1 MDYRGK
7 THLLFVIIAP
17 PDQVEEGDRIF
28 RSHGPWM
35 EKTHP
40 RDGEKGLLTYNVSKA
55 PELANPME
63 PNPTPT
69 GNTCFILDE
78 IYESDAGVDK
88 DWWAAKNVH
97 FGGDAVNAPIAKV
110 LADSV
115 RAALKRRQKKRKAG
129 KLMKAVVPPNKDG
142 ECRMKCGMSH

>member
-1 MDYRGK
+1 MDYKGK

-35 EKTHP
+35 ERTHP
-40 RDGEKGLLTYNVSKA
+40 RDGENALLTYNVSKA
-55 PELANPME
+55 PELANPLD

-78 IYESDAGVDK
+78 IYESDAGV
-88 DWWAAKNVH
+88 ANH
-97 FGGDAVNAPIAKV
+97 FELAMGGWQDFPAILQWMEKCKV
-110 LADSV
+110 TIIP
-115 RAALKRRQKKRKAG
+115 KATVFNS
-129 KLMKAVVPPNKDG
+129 LW
-142 ECRMKCGMSH
+142 